1 MKALEKMLSRP
12 SNLAREA
19 FCHTD
24 TALRLYPGAIG
35 KESRLF
41 RPQKRRFEDERGA
54 RNLGRPNG
62 FQLATRRERIRKHSG
77 APASRGR
84 QAIFRE
90 EDP

>member
-1 MKALEKMLSRP
+1 MLSRP

-41 RPQKRRFEDERGA
+41 RPQKRRFEGERGA
-54 RNLGRPNG
+54 RNLGLPNG
-62 FQLATRRERIRKHSG
+62 FQLATRRERIHKHPG
-77 APASRGR
+77 APAFKGK
-84 QAIFRE
+84 QAVFRA
-90 EDP
+90 EDQ